1 MQIVGLDIGSFWFG
15 VGVALVVEFV
25 VLLVIAGFRARKK

>member
-15 VGVALVVEFV
+15 VGAAIVVEFV
-25 VLLVIAGFRARKK
+25 VLLVIAAVKVRKK